1 VELQIRL
8 ATHDDLAALMPLV
21 EAAIDENQRAFISA
35 AEIEASRAVMGI
47 DTQLI
52 DDGTYFVVEVDG
64 AIAGCGGWSRRA
76 TPYGSDHS
84 AGRDDSLLDPAT
96 DAAKVR
102 AMYTHPAFT
111 RRGVGRLI
119 LTTCEQRA
127 AGEGFQTLEL
137 TATLAGHPLYEAYG
151 FTTVEEIVID
161 GGEVGVPAIRM
172 RKPVEL

>member
-8 ATHDDLAALMPLV
+8 ATHDDLAALAPLID
-21 EAAIDENQRAFISA
+21 AAIDENQQAYISA
-35 AEIEASRAVMGI
+35 SQISASRAVMGV

-52 DDGTYFVVEVDG
+52 DDGTYFVVELDG

-96 DAAKVR
+96 DGAKIR
-102 AMYTHPAFT
+102 AMYTHPSFT

-119 LTTCEQRA
+119 LTTCEQA
-127 AGEGFQTLEL
+127 AAAEGFSTLEL
-137 TATLAGHPLYEAYG
+137 TATLSGFPLYEAYG
-151 FTTVEEIVID
+151 FVPYDRLDIHE
-161 GGEVGVPAIRM
+161 GGEDIPAIRM
-172 RKPVEL
+172 RKPIEL